1 MTTYRVGYLVGSLAQ
16 ASINRKLA
24 KALVRLAPAEL
35 ELSEIAIRDL
45 SLYSYDH
52 DADFPPA
59 ARAFK
64 KAIEAADAIL
74 FVTPEYNRSIP
85 GGLKNAIDWASR
97 PHGKNSFARRPS
109 AVIGTSPGKIGTAVA
124 QQQLRS
130 VLSFCNSPQMNA
142 PEAYIQFH
150 KGLIDD
156 EGNVGDDST
165 KEFLRKYM
173 RDFADF
179 VAMVVPCLKPARN

>member
-1 MTTYRVGYLVGSLAQ
+1 M
-16 ASINRKLA
+16 
-24 KALVRLAPAEL
+24 
-35 ELSEIAIRDL
+35 
-45 SLYSYDH
+45 
-52 DADFPPA
+52 
-59 ARAFK
+59 
-64 KAIEAADAIL
+64 
-74 FVTPEYNRSIP
+74 
-85 GGLKNAIDWASR
+85 
-97 PHGKNSFARRPS
+97 
-109 AVIGTSPGKIGTAVA
+109 IGTSPGKIGTAVA